1 MVYKSSIKGVII
13 LSLKIITPEQL
24 ADNIKNNVRYKPVD
38 TGDNDM
44 DGFINA
50 FNRAVDQYM
59 FTDDNDEMIDKA
71 RKYEIFHQYGEVSL
85 LVNMMSD
92 NYLTPTYPE
101 ERKLLSKYQKYIEAA
116 DWDVSYRV
124 AKAIIK
130 PQSILVLTA
139 HK

>member
-1 MVYKSSIKGVII
+1 MVYKFSAKEVII

-59 FTDDNDEMIDKA
+59 FTDDNQMLDKA
-71 RKYEIFHQYGEVSL
+71 RKHKIFHLYGEVSL

-92 NYLTPTYPE
+92 DYLSPTYPE
-101 ERKLLSKYQKYIEAA
+101 ERTLLPKYQEYVEAA
-116 DWDVSYRV
+116 GWHISYKVETIANRLQNV
-124 AKAIIK
+124 LI
-130 PQSILVLTA
+130 LTA
-139 HK
+139 